1 MASRSTLERDYPDGA
16 AALVVI
22 ARAARIAGDK
32 TLERAARRELVKKY
46 GIDLSFR
53 REQRHKTG
61 GQPRDCRCLSRR
73 SPRSS

>member
-1 MASRSTLERDYPDGA
+1 MADATPLERDYPDGA

-32 TLERAARRELVKKY
+32 TLARAARRELAEKY

-53 REQRHKTG
+53 QKQTPKAGRAA
-61 GQPRDCRCLSRR
+61 P
-73 SPRSS
+73 

>member
-1 MASRSTLERDYPDGA
+1 MADATPLERDYPDGA

-32 TLERAARRELVKKY
+32 TLARAARRELAEKY

-53 REQRHKTG
+53 REQTPQG
-61 GQPRDCRCLSRR
+61 GRAAP
-73 SPRSS
+73 